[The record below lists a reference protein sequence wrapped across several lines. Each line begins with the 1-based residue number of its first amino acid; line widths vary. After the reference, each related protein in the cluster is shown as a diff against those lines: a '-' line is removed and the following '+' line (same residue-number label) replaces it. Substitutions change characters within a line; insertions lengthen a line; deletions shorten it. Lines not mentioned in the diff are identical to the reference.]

1 MLKFVRHGLTVR
13 FWSLRRA
20 KFVLWVLPFV
30 PLALW
35 ATDQIP
41 DEIRIDDTHA
51 PLCMTPILAPYFAK
65 HPDRDIARGSG
76 ESYKPCES
84 DRDTGDG
91 LLMEISTRLW
101 RGYVASF
108 AIVDNQ
114 LVVEQIWSDRFV
126 GDDEG
131 WAPVID
137 CAMPEPESR
146 RLDWFSGPLYFM
158 QIDPVD
164 GDSEEREE
172 YLLFQIDIEHGRY
185 IGTKKI
191 RSEIH
196 GPSSWV
202 SCSAGWDE
210 EPVEGPIVFGWCQ
223 VDSIDATC
231 EDQSKD

>member
-1 MLKFVRHGLTVR
+1 MLKFVRCGLTVSI
-13 FWSLRRA
+13 WSLRRA
-20 KFVLWVLPFV
+20 KFVFWVLV
-30 PLALW
+30 VTPLALW

-41 DEIRIDDTHA
+41 DQIRIDDTDA
-51 PLCMTPILAPYFAK
+51 PLCMTPILAPYFAE
-65 HPDRDIARGSG
+65 HPDRDIARSKG
-76 ESYKPCES
+76 ESYKACEPGRDS
-84 DRDTGDG
+84 DDG
-91 LLMEISTRLW
+91 LIELSTRLW
-101 RGYVASF
+101 RRYVASF

-114 LVVEQIWSDRFV
+114 LVVEQIWTDNF
-126 GDDEG
+126 GGEDEE

-158 QIDPVD
+158 RNDPVD

-172 YLLFQIDIEHGRY
+172 YSLFQIDIEHGRY
-185 IGTKKI
+185 MGTKKI

-231 EDQSKD
+231 EDQSRD